1 MSRLERGLS
10 ADVSEI
16 PITLSCG
23 GRNAREFTCTPDGVG
38 GDLREFLQNFRHLDT
53 GHSSIPTAET
63 QVRAKRDSD
72 VRASRGG
79 EQRSDHPSDHASTVT
94 ALSASLR
101 QACERNEILGVLRSP
116 SGGAVKAENG
126 GVAGYNVI
134 GHHRAR
140 WKFIVC
146 IKIDLRSRAD
156 GGAIFE
162 DRHPGA
168 GEILQGEEYRRARL
182 LEYEGADQDEKEV
195 DLHLIVWDRDH
206 NPGQEP
212 YFMLRADGTL
222 IPCKMLESSES
233 KTADA
238 KLNRSVLRGDDLEAA
253 HRV

>member
-1 MSRLERGLS
+1 MSRLERALS
-10 ADVSEI
+10 ADVSEV

-38 GDLREFLQNFRHLDT
+38 GDLREFLQNFRHFDT
-53 GHSSIPTAET
+53 GHSSVPTAET
-63 QVRAKRDSD
+63 KVRAKRDSD
-72 VRASRGG
+72 VRARRGG
-79 EQRSDHPSDHASTVT
+79 EQRSDHPSDDASTVT

-101 QACERNEILGVLRSP
+101 QACERNARAGVQSKPKRRNQNC
-116 SGGAVKAENG
+116 KE
-126 GVAGYNVI
+126 Y
-134 GHHRAR
+134 R
-140 WKFIVC
+140 
-146 IKIDLRSRAD
+146 DMRSRAD

-168 GEILQGEEYRRARL
+168 GKILQGEEYRRARL
-182 LEYEGADQDEKEV
+182 LEYEGADEDEEEEV

-222 IPCKMLESSES
+222 IPCNMLESSES

-238 KLNRSVLRGDDLEAA
+238 KLNRSVLRGDDFEVA